1 MARKLADALPD
12 GAALIAADGAIT
24 LANSRLGAMFGYEQA
39 EVSGLTLESLIPAL
53 SHRAASVPG
62 LWTGPEES
70 GARLVGLRR
79 DWTTFPIEVWLS
91 PVITGQLTLAVI
103 RDVTAGQ
110 PVGPAPAAPAS
121 GQARGRELLDRVT
134 TSLFQIGLILQNGLA
149 QADGPVRPG
158 IVEQALQHLDDT
170 IREIRDGEFRD
181 WPRAG
186 LS

>member
-79 DWTTFPIEVWLS
+79 DWTTFPAEVWLS
-91 PVITGQLTLAVI
+91 TVITGELTLAVI
-103 RDVTAGQ
+103 RDVTA
-110 PVGPAPAAPAS
+110 